1 MGMNVSDSV
10 AFILGGRFALGTSQI
25 DCGAGNAIAL
35 SEPTA
40 SPLPIGES
48 IGFAGTVTGSL
59 VSASARGYFVE
70 REAVRVPC
78 GERER

>member
-1 MGMNVSDSV
+1 
-10 AFILGGRFALGTSQI
+10 
-25 DCGAGNAIAL
+25 
-35 SEPTA
+35 
-40 SPLPIGES
+40 LPIGES